1 MVAVLLC
8 VHVCLLW
15 SQGVS
20 VDTQAFEYD
29 FPFLSSQ
36 IIKLL

>member
-1 MVAVLLC
+1 VVVLLC
-8 VHVCLLW
+8 VRVCLLCG
-15 SQGVS
+15 QGVS